1 MTVVNEK
8 LIDEAHRLARWIGF
22 DQFKIKLPIQ
32 DSDWFYQ
39 HYDAADHPSLDEC
52 VEKTLDLLY
61 RQYDAKGH
69 PIDRS
74 SVVVHKDTYPN
85 YGGTSKTHSV
95 RVQWKYTTSKPRE
108 CTFTTIAA
116 VEVPHD
122 DDEPNLRTYRIL
134 GCSREL
140 LIAPRAPH
148 VGSRRRQRFSQTKNQ
163 SFPTGS
169 SCALLSSTSKFGSIS
184 KSRPMC
190 NGGQMVE
197 R

>member
-134 GCSREL
+134 GCSRGQNTWGEAL
-140 LIAPRAPH
+140 WFYAATIGDQGAPNRTSAIKQDSLESAIKLCKQR
-148 VGSRRRQRFSQTKNQ
+148 VKRRVMK
-163 SFPTGS
+163 
-169 SCALLSSTSKFGSIS
+169 ALMDG
-184 KSRPMC
+184 
-190 NGGQMVE
+190 
-197 R
+197 